1 MAFFFYNFE
10 PSNEIGMKN
19 KANILLL
26 VGVLALVVLAG
37 MRVCVM
43 KADCAAEPA
52 RPVVKPG
59 IEVLRDR
66 GYDVL
71 RGKRVGLVTN
81 PTGVDRQLK
90 STIDILFEAPEVNL
104 VALYGPEH
112 GVRGNAHAGDL
123 VNDSI
128 DEKTGLPTYSLYGK
142 TRKAT
147 PEMLRDVDVLVYD
160 IQDNGC
166 RSYTYIST
174 LGMLMEA
181 CADQGKELV
190 VLDRPNPL
198 GGRKIEGCIAEE
210 GYISFVSQYTIPY
223 LYAQTPGELALMVN
237 EEARERW
244 EADSAKVLAD
254 SLSMKKNGV
263 LYKPCCLTV
272 VPMEGWRRDMLWE
285 DTGLEW
291 VVASPHVQTGRTAY
305 FYPMTGIL
313 GEFGFFNIGVGYTL
327 PFELLGAAWID
338 AQQLADSMNALN
350 LPGLIFRPIYYK
362 PFYSVYKG
370 EQIQGV
376 QIHLMDFNAA
386 HLTSVQ
392 FHLLEMLNRLYP
404 EHRFFEE
411 CDPKRFHMFDI
422 VCGTG
427 FVREQFAKTYRWAD
441 LEEYWNKDVDAYRAR
456 SSKYYL
462 YE

>member
-1 MAFFFYNFE
+1 MSFFFCNFA
-10 PSNEIGMKN
+10 PRNEKGMKN
-19 KANILLL
+19 KASILLF
-26 VGVLALVVLAG
+26 VGVLALVVLAAL
-37 MRVCVM
+37 RLWCM
-43 KADCAAEPA
+43 KADIASDEA
-52 RPVVKPG
+52 RLVVKPG

-71 RGKRVGLVTN
+71 QGKRVGLVTN

-112 GVRGNAHAGDL
+112 GVRGNAHAGDH
-123 VNDSI
+123 VGNGT
-128 DEKTGLPTYSLYGK
+128 DERTGLPTYSLYGK
-142 TRKAT
+142 TRKPT
-147 PEMLRDVDVLVYD
+147 PEMLEGVDVLVYD

-174 LGMLMEA
+174 LGMLLET
-181 CADQGKELV
+181 CAEQDLELV

-210 GYISFVSQYTIPY
+210 GYISFVSQYNIPY

-244 EADSAKVLAD
+244 EADSAKVLSD

-263 LYKPCCLTV
+263 LYKPCRLTV
-272 VPMEGWRRDMLWE
+272 VPMEGWHRDMLWE

-291 VVASPHVQTGRTAY
+291 VVASPHVQTGHTAY

-327 PFELLGAAWID
+327 PFELLGAPWID
-338 AQQLADSMNALN
+338 AQLLADSMNALN
-350 LPGLIFRPIYYK
+350 LPGLIFRPIYYQ
-362 PFYSVYKG
+362 PFYSVFKG

-376 QIHLMDFNAA
+376 QIHLMDFGAA

-392 FHLLEMLNRLYP
+392 FYLLEMLNKLYP

-441 LEEYWNKDVDAYRAR
+441 LADYWMKDVEAYRVR

>member
-1 MAFFFYNFE
+1 MRELAFRYHPRSPGGNYREYTAEELKNPEKVESLFDLCQILEAYITADGWHFLIAQHGFQRLY
-10 PSNEIGMKN
+10 EIDKKSGWFDEDTLEEFVTYICGQIED
-19 KANILLL
+19 A
-26 VGVLALVVLAG
+26 
-37 MRVCVM
+37 
-43 KADCAAEPA
+43 
-52 RPVVKPG
+52 
-59 IEVLRDR
+59 EVLREKD
-66 GYDVL
+66 
-71 RGKRVGLVTN
+71 KAE
-81 PTGVDRQLK
+81 
-90 STIDILFEAPEVNL
+90 FETLEL
-104 VALYGPEH
+104 QF
-112 GVRGNAHAGDL
+112 
-123 VNDSI
+123 
-128 DEKTGLPTYSLYGK
+128 
-142 TRKAT
+142 T

-210 GYISFVSQYTIPY
+210 GYISFVSQYNIPY

-272 VPMEGWRRDMLWE
+272 VPMEGWHRDMLWE

>member
-1 MAFFFYNFE
+1 MTVACKTAE
-10 PSNEIGMKN
+10 QKEIT
-19 KANILLL
+19 
-26 VGVLALVVLAG
+26 
-37 MRVCVM
+37 
-43 KADCAAEPA
+43 
-52 RPVVKPG
+52 VVKPG
-59 IEVLRDR
+59 IEVLRDN
-66 GYDVL
+66 GFEVL
-71 RGKRVGLVTN
+71 KGKRVGLVTN

-90 STIDILFEAPEVNL
+90 STVDILFEAPEVNL

-128 DEKTGLPTYSLYGK
+128 DAKTGLPTYSLYGK

-147 PEMLRDVDVLVYD
+147 PEMLKDVDVMVYD

-181 CADQGKELV
+181 CADQDKELV

-198 GGRKIEGCIAEE
+198 GGKKIEGCIAEE
-210 GYISFVSQYTIPY
+210 GYISFVSQFNIPY

-237 EEARERW
+237 EEAKARW
-244 EADSAKVLAD
+244 EADSLQVLAD
-254 SLSMKKNGV
+254 SISMKKNGV
-263 LYKPCCLTV
+263 LYKPCRLTV
-272 VPMEGWRRDMLWE
+272 IPMEGWRRDMKWE

-291 VVASPHVQTGRTAY
+291 VVASPHVQTGHTAY

-327 PFELLGAAWID
+327 PFELLGADWID
-338 AQQLADSMNALN
+338 AQQLADSMNALG

-362 PFYSVYKG
+362 PFYSVFKG

-376 QIHLMDFNAA
+376 QIHLMDFDAA

-392 FHLLEMLNRLYP
+392 FYLLEMLNRLYP

-411 CDPKRFHMFDI
+411 CDAKRFRMFDI

-427 FVREQFAKTYRWAD
+427 FVRDQFSKTYRWAD
-441 LEEYWNKDVDAYRAR
+441 LEEYWNKDVDAYRER

-462 YE
+462 YN

>member
-1 MAFFFYNFE
+1 
-10 PSNEIGMKN
+10 MKN

-26 VGVLALVVLAG
+26 VGVLALVALAG

-52 RPVVKPG
+52 RPVVKLG

-210 GYISFVSQYTIPY
+210 GYISFVSQYNIPY

-404 EHRFFEE
+404 EHRFLEE

>member
-1 MAFFFYNFE
+1 MTVACKTAE
-10 PSNEIGMKN
+10 QKEIT
-19 KANILLL
+19 
-26 VGVLALVVLAG
+26 
-37 MRVCVM
+37 
-43 KADCAAEPA
+43 
-52 RPVVKPG
+52 VVKPG
-59 IEVLRDR
+59 IEVLRDN
-66 GYDVL
+66 GFEVL
-71 RGKRVGLVTN
+71 KGKRVGLVTN

-90 STIDILFEAPEVNL
+90 STVDILFEAPEVNL

-147 PEMLRDVDVLVYD
+147 PEMLRDVDVMVYD

-181 CADQGKELV
+181 CADQDKELV

-198 GGRKIEGCIAEE
+198 GGKKIEGCIAEQA
-210 GYISFVSQYTIPY
+210 YISFVSQFNIPY

-237 EEARERW
+237 EEAKARW
-244 EADSAKVLAD
+244 EADSLQVLAD
-254 SLSMKKNGV
+254 SISLKKNGI
-263 LYKPCCLTV
+263 LYKPCRLTV
-272 VPMEGWRRDMLWE
+272 IPMEGWHRDMKWE

-291 VVASPHVQTGRTAY
+291 VVASPHVQTGHTAY

-327 PFELLGAAWID
+327 PFELLGADWID
-338 AQQLADSMNALN
+338 AQQLADSMNALG

-362 PFYSVYKG
+362 PFYSVFKG

-376 QIHLMDFNAA
+376 QIHLMDFDAA

-411 CDPKRFHMFDI
+411 CDTKRFRMFDI

-427 FVREQFAKTYRWAD
+427 FVRNQFSKTYRWAD
-441 LEEYWNKDVDAYRAR
+441 LEEYWNKDVDAYRER

-462 YE
+462 YN